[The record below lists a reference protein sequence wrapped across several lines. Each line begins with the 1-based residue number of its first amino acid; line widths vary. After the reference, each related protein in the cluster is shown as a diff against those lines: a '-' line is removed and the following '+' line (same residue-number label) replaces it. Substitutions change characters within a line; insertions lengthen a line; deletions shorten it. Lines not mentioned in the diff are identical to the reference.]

1 MSDNKLKRS
10 VYVDGVLLAEG
21 TEVTAEQR
29 KLLTNPKLFAEPA
42 DATGPDADDTRAYYQ
57 AVQKGADD
65 SALRK
70 QTAPDET
77 DDRAAAGAKLAR
89 GGNTGNKVSAPAATA

>member
-10 VYVDGVLLAEG
+10 VYLDGVLLAEG

-29 KLLTNPKLFAEPA
+29 KLLTNPRLFAEPV
-42 DATGPDADDTRAYYQ
+42 DATGPDANDAREYFQ
-57 AVQKGADD
+57 AVSKDADD
-65 SALRK
+65 SGLRK
-70 QTAPDET
+70 QANVADDT

-89 GGNTGNKVSAPAATA
+89 GNKVSAPAATA